1 MPNILLVN
9 SEKVSDEFLNIFREL
24 EEKGLHFYI
33 LSNKEE
39 ILSLIKRP
47 EKRGK
52 KIFLGPPLSNNF
64 YLALFVFLIPFIFLR
79 QFLELYFLVRK
90 KDINKV
96 ICTNWNE
103 KLIFTPLAKFF
114 KLPIIWI
121 ELPTVDYDKP
131 RLLLKLYR
139 SISGKVKIITFLS
152 VDKFKLSK
160 LCDNIDNIRTVNP
173 GVEIGI
179 YEHQDTIFS
188 GMAKTRHS
196 DKNKNSFTLGVV
208 DFSHSSQIESL
219 FKAIKKTLDVIP
231 GLRLIVI
238 SGNEEKRSLE
248 WLAKKM
254 DIHHLVWLV
263 GEQKD
268 WKRWIESFDVF
279 LALSDRPSFFDL
291 EVVMAS
297 MLKGVPVIGLKA
309 KGYEELIEES
319 RTGALIDHNNSE
331 VLAQKIVKLYQDKQ
345 LRGEIAENAR
355 AVILNN
361 YNREKQLDKLKQ
373 LILAS

>member
-1 MPNILLVN
+1 
-9 SEKVSDEFLNIFREL
+9 
-24 EEKGLHFYI
+24 
-33 LSNKEE
+33 
-39 ILSLIKRP
+39 
-47 EKRGK
+47 
-52 KIFLGPPLSNNF
+52 
-64 YLALFVFLIPFIFLR
+64 
-79 QFLELYFLVRK
+79 
-90 KDINKV
+90 
-96 ICTNWNE
+96 
-103 KLIFTPLAKFF
+103 
-114 KLPIIWI
+114 
-121 ELPTVDYDKP
+121 
-131 RLLLKLYR
+131 
-139 SISGKVKIITFLS
+139 
-152 VDKFKLSK
+152 
-160 LCDNIDNIRTVNP
+160 
-173 GVEIGI
+173 
-179 YEHQDTIFS
+179 
-188 GMAKTRHS
+188 
-196 DKNKNSFTLGVV
+196 
-208 DFSHSSQIESL
+208 
-219 FKAIKKTLDVIP
+219 
-231 GLRLIVI
+231 
-238 SGNEEKRSLE
+238 
-248 WLAKKM
+248 M

-279 LALSDRPSFFDL
+279 LALSDSPSFFDL